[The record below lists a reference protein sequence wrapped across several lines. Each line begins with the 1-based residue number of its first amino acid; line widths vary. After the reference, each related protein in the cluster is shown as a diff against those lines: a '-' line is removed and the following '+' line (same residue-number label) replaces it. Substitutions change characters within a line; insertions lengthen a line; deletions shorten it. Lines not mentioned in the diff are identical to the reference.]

1 MNALCSVICK
11 LPPPLAGD
19 AITLVTLVMAF
30 NRTDAHLVMRPG
42 IEKCQMAVAPQCKAS
57 LTTGHLKQ
65 FHATIP
71 YPNVCNVTTQV
82 CACKNARWAAPTAK
96 ANVCPVPI
104 ASVNAPPA
112 QLRPIVLSVPSYLW
126 TGELKGGTVFT
137 VGLPGAS
144 GVWGRGSVG
153 GVSPGGCSTRGSASS
168 SQMSQRSQRSSRG
181 RGVLECNW
189 PGLFLFWIIPGIVLF
204 SISSRDLPKP

>member
-11 LPPPLAGD
+11 LPPPPVDD

-57 LTTGHLKQ
+57 LTTGHRKQ
-65 FHATIP
+65 LHATIP

-82 CACKNARWAAPTAK
+82 CACKSAPWVAPTVK
-96 ANVCPVPI
+96 ANVYPVPTVS
-104 ASVNAPPA
+104 ASAPPV
-112 QLRPIVLSVPSYLW
+112 QLRPIALSVTSCLW
-126 TGELKGGTVFT
+126 TGGPKGGTVFT
-137 VGLPGAS
+137 VGLQGAS

-153 GVSPGGCSTRGSASS
+153 GVSPGGCSPRGSASS
-168 SQMSQRSQRSSRG
+168 HRSQRSQRSSRG

-189 PGLFLFWIIPGIVLF
+189 PGLFLFWIIPGTVLF